1 MGIGRAAV
9 GVLLEK
15 VAAGPFFG
23 RDLQRSAHHLS
34 DRSGGRETVRAF
46 WVPTG
51 TAPPDLRPGFFHPP
65 GRMKKQ

>member
-15 VAAGPFFG
+15 AAAGPFFG

-34 DRSGGRETVRAF
+34 DRSGGGAKQFARFGFRPVRH
-46 WVPTG
+46 
-51 TAPPDLRPGFFHPP
+51 LRICGQDFFTHR
-65 GRMKKQ
+65 GA